1 MQDTLNSSSFLL
13 SNIDID
19 SLAESYRKKSFG
31 YTEKH
36 QDKFQ
41 PEVQY
46 TYKPIWSTWIQ
57 SKNKF
62 FVRVSV
68 RSYVNGKFDLNE
80 YLWFNVVETSIGI
93 KARSVYNKNLRFGLC
108 SLRFADSQCI
118 KILALKSSSPSGKF
132 QNTSSYKFL
141 TSN

>member
-1 MQDTLNSSSFLL
+1 MQDTLIPDSSSFLL
-13 SNIDID
+13 SNIDIE
-19 SLAESYRKKSFG
+19 SLAESYRKKSYG

-108 SLRFADSQCI
+108 SLRFADSQYR
-118 KILALKSSSPSGKF
+118 KIITHKNLAASVNF
-132 QNTSSYKFL
+132 QDSNTPIFS
-141 TSN
+141 

>member
-1 MQDTLNSSSFLL
+1 MQDTLTPNSSSFLL

-19 SLAESYRKKSFG
+19 SLAESYRKKSYG

-41 PEVQY
+41 PKVQY

-93 KARSVYNKNLRFGLC
+93 KAHSVYNKNLRFGLC
-108 SLRFADSQCI
+108 SLRFADSQYV
-118 KILALKSSSPSGKF
+118 KIFANKNLSSSVDF
-132 QNTSSYKFL
+132 RDSSTQIF
-141 TSN
+141 S